1 MISIKQCSVSKQ
13 EKVKDY
19 PLVGTQ
25 FDAAFGHRN
34 VTNGVNERKHV
45 KILWKFS
52 KYIRMCPIIVVEK
65 HATNS
70 KACILSQGPLKMWME
85 HFTLFH
91 FMKLSLREDP
101 RDIL

>member
-85 HFTLFH
+85 HF
-91 FMKLSLREDP
+91 
-101 RDIL
+101 I